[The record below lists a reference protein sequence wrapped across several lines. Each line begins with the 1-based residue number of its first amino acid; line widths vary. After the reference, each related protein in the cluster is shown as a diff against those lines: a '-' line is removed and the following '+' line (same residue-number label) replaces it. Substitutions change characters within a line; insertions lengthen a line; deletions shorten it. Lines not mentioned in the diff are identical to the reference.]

1 MASAGWPGRRSAA
14 LERCAVARGSVFKEK
29 RLKKMEELA
38 GKVAIVTGAARGIGA
53 AIAKKLAERGASVA
67 VCDLKEEWC
76 AETVAALGALGA
88 KAKGYGVNVAV
99 SAEVDAC
106 VKAVLAD
113 FGKVDIMVNNAGITK
128 DGLLMRMSDEDWDA
142 VLNVN
147 LKGTFLFTRAVARPM
162 MKNKSADGAQLGG
175 VIINIASVV
184 GIMGNAGQA
193 NYTASKG
200 GVIALTKTTAK
211 ELGSRNVRCNAVAPG
226 FIQSKMTDVLPDDVK
241 KAYMDTIPL
250 KRFGTADDIAK
261 AVAFLAGPD
270 AEYIT
275 GQIISV
281 NGGMIG

>member
-1 MASAGWPGRRSAA
+1 MGK
-14 LERCAVARGSVFKEK
+14 LD
-29 RLKKMEELA
+29 
-38 GKVAIVTGAARGIGA
+38 GKVAIVTGAARGIGQQ
-53 AIAKKLAERGASVA
+53 IAKELAANGAKVA
-67 VCDLKEEWC
+67 VVDLKEEWC
-76 AETVAALGALGA
+76 AETAGMVVEAGSEALALGC
-88 KAKGYGVNVAV
+88 NVAS
-99 SAEVDAC
+99 SADVDAC
-106 VKAVLAD
+106 VKAVIAK
-113 FGKVDIMVNNAGITK
+113 FGRVDIMINNAGITK

-142 VLNVN
+142 VIDVN
-147 LKGTFLFTRAVARPM
+147 LKGTFLFTRAVSRPM
-162 MKNKSADGAQLGG
+162 MKNKADNGSQLGG
-175 VIINIASVV
+175 SIVNLASVV

-211 ELGSRNVRCNAVAPG
+211 ELGSRNIRCNAVAPG

-250 KRFGTADDIAK
+250 KRFGTASDIAK
-261 AVAFLAGPD
+261 CIAFLVSPD

>member
-1 MASAGWPGRRSAA
+1 MGNLDGQ
-14 LERCAVARGSVFKEK
+14 
-29 RLKKMEELA
+29 
-38 GKVAIVTGAARGIGA
+38 VAIVTGAARGIGQK
-53 AIAKKLAERGASVA
+53 IAVKLASEGAKIA
-67 VCDLKEEWC
+67 VIDLKAEWC
-76 AETVAALGALGA
+76 AETVESVKAAGTDALALGC
-88 KAKGYGVNVAV
+88 NVAV
-99 SAEVDAC
+99 SQEVDAC
-106 VKAVLAD
+106 VKEVIAK
-113 FGKVDIMVNNAGITK
+113 FGKVDIMINNAGITK

-162 MKNKSADGAQLGG
+162 MKNKAADGTQLGG
-175 VIINIASVV
+175 AIVNLASVV

-211 ELGSRNVRCNAVAPG
+211 ELGSRNIRCNAVAPG
-226 FIQSKMTDVLPDDVK
+226 FIQSKMTDVLPEDVK

-250 KRFGTADDIAK
+250 KRFGTAEDIAK
-261 AVAFLAGPD
+261 AVAWLAGD
-270 AEYIT
+270 ESAYVT

>member
-1 MASAGWPGRRSAA
+1 MKN
-14 LERCAVARGSVFKEK
+14 LV
-29 RLKKMEELA
+29 
-38 GKVAIVTGAARGIGA
+38 GKTAIVTGAARGIGA
-53 AIAKKLAERGASVA
+53 AIAKKLAERGADVA
-67 VCDLKEEWC
+67 ICDLKAEWC
-76 AETVAALGALGA
+76 DETVAAIAAMGV
-88 KAKGYGVNVAV
+88 KAKGYGVNVAE
-99 SAEVDAC
+99 SSEVDAC

-113 FGKVDIMVNNAGITK
+113 FGHVDIMVNNAGITK

-162 MKNKSADGAQLGG
+162 MKNKTADGQVAGG
-175 VIINIASVV
+175 SIINIASVV

-211 ELGSRNVRCNAVAPG
+211 ELGSRNIRCNAVAPG
-226 FIQSKMTDVLPDDVK
+226 FIQSKMTDVLPEDVR

-250 KRFGTADDIAK
+250 KRFGTVDDIAK
-261 AVAFLAGPD
+261 AVAWLAGD
-270 AEYIT
+270 EAAYVT

>member
-1 MASAGWPGRRSAA
+1 MKN
-14 LERCAVARGSVFKEK
+14 LV
-29 RLKKMEELA
+29 
-38 GKVAIVTGAARGIGA
+38 GKTAIVTGAARGIGA
-53 AIAKKLAERGASVA
+53 AIAKKLAERGADVA
-67 VCDLKEEWC
+67 ICDLKAEWC
-76 AETVAALGALGA
+76 DETVAAIAAMGV
-88 KAKGYGVNVAV
+88 KAKGYSVNVAE
-99 SAEVDAC
+99 SSEVDAC

-113 FGKVDIMVNNAGITK
+113 FGHVDIMVNNAGITK

-162 MKNKSADGAQLGG
+162 MKNKTADGQVAGG
-175 VIINIASVV
+175 SIINIASVV

-211 ELGSRNVRCNAVAPG
+211 ELGSRNIRCNAVAPG
-226 FIQSKMTDVLPDDVK
+226 FIQSKMTDVLPEEVR

-250 KRFGTADDIAK
+250 KRFGTVDDIAK
-261 AVAFLAGPD
+261 AVAWLAGD
-270 AEYIT
+270 EAAYVT

>member
-1 MASAGWPGRRSAA
+1 MSN
-14 LERCAVARGSVFKEK
+14 
-29 RLKKMEELA
+29 LK

-53 AIAKKLAERGASVA
+53 EIAKKLAAAGADVA
-67 VCDLKEEWC
+67 VCDLKAEWC
-76 AETVAALGALGA
+76 EETVKAVEALGARALA
-88 KAKGYGVNVAV
+88 VGVNVAE

-106 VKAVLAD
+106 VKDVISRL
-113 FGKVDIMVNNAGITK
+113 GRVDIMVNNAGITK
-128 DGLLMRMSDEDWDA
+128 DGLLMRMSDADWDA

-162 MKNKSADGAQLGG
+162 MKNKAADGSQAGG
-175 VIINIASVV
+175 AIINIASVV

-211 ELGSRNVRCNAVAPG
+211 ELGSRNIRCNAVAPG

-241 KAYMDTIPL
+241 KSYMDMIPL
-250 KRFGTADDIAK
+250 KRFGTAEDIAK
-261 AVAFLAGPD
+261 AVVWLAGD
-270 AEYIT
+270 DSAYVT

-281 NGGMIG
+281 NGGMLG

>member
-1 MASAGWPGRRSAA
+1 
-14 LERCAVARGSVFKEK
+14 
-29 RLKKMEELA
+29 MEELK
-38 GKVAIVTGAARGIGA
+38 GKVAIVTGAARGIGQK
-53 AIAKKLAERGASVA
+53 ISQKLAERGANVA
-67 VCDLKEEWC
+67 VIDLKAEWC
-76 AETVAALGALGA
+76 EETVGLVKAAGAEAIALGC
-88 KAKGYGVNVAV
+88 NVAV

-106 VKAVLAD
+106 VKQVLEK
-113 FGKVDIMVNNAGITK
+113 FGKIDIMVNNAGITK

-162 MKNKSADGAQLGG
+162 MKNKSPEGVQLGG
-175 VIINIASVV
+175 TIINIASVV

-250 KRFGTADDIAK
+250 KRFGTAEDIAK

>member
-1 MASAGWPGRRSAA
+1 MGK
-14 LERCAVARGSVFKEK
+14 LE
-29 RLKKMEELA
+29 
-38 GKVAIVTGAARGIGA
+38 GKVAIVTGAARGIGQQ
-53 AIAKKLAERGASVA
+53 IAKELAAEGAKVA
-67 VCDLKEEWC
+67 VVDLKEEWC
-76 AETVAALGALGA
+76 AETAGLVAGAGSEALALGC
-88 KAKGYGVNVAV
+88 NVAD

-106 VKAVLAD
+106 VKAVIAK
-113 FGKVDIMVNNAGITK
+113 FGRIDIMINNAGITK

-142 VLNVN
+142 VMNVN
-147 LKGTFLFTRAVARPM
+147 LKGTFLFTRAVSRPM
-162 MKNKSADGAQLGG
+162 MKNKAEDGSQLGG
-175 VIINIASVV
+175 SIVNLASVV

-211 ELGSRNVRCNAVAPG
+211 ELGSRNIRCNAVAPG

-250 KRFGTADDIAK
+250 KRFGTASDIAK
-261 AVAFLAGPD
+261 CISFLVSPD
-270 AEYIT
+270 AGYIT

>member
-1 MASAGWPGRRSAA
+1 MAN
-14 LERCAVARGSVFKEK
+14 
-29 RLKKMEELA
+29 LK

-53 AIAKKLAERGASVA
+53 EIAKKLASCGADVA
-67 VCDLKEEWC
+67 VCDLKAEWC
-76 AETVAALGALGA
+76 EETVKALEALGV
-88 KAKGYGVNVAV
+88 KAIGIGVNVAV
-99 SAEVDAC
+99 TAEVDAC
-106 VKAVLAD
+106 VKEVIAKL
-113 FGKVDIMVNNAGITK
+113 GRVDIMVNNAGITK

-162 MKNKSADGAQLGG
+162 MKNKTADGSQAGG
-175 VIINIASVV
+175 AIINIASVV

-211 ELGSRNVRCNAVAPG
+211 ELGSRNIRCNAVAPG

-241 KAYMDTIPL
+241 KSYMDMIPL
-250 KRFGTADDIAK
+250 KRFGTAEDIAK
-261 AVAFLAGPD
+261 AVAWLAGDD
-270 AEYIT
+270 ASYVT

-281 NGGMIG
+281 NGGMLG

>member
-1 MASAGWPGRRSAA
+1 MGN
-14 LERCAVARGSVFKEK
+14 LD
-29 RLKKMEELA
+29 
-38 GKVAIVTGAARGIGA
+38 GKVAIVTGAGRGIGQQ
-53 AIAKKLAERGASVA
+53 IAKKLAEAGAKVA
-67 VCDLKEEWC
+67 VVDLKAEWC
-76 AETVAALGALGA
+76 EETVGLVKAAGSEAIGLGC
-88 KAKGYGVNVAV
+88 NVAE
-99 SAEVDAC
+99 SADVDAT
-106 VKAVLAD
+106 VKAVIAK
-113 FGKVDIMVNNAGITK
+113 FGTVDIMVNNAGITK
-128 DGLLMRMSDEDWDA
+128 DGLLMRMSDDDWDA

-162 MKNKSADGAQLGG
+162 MKNKDADGTQLGG
-175 VIINIASVV
+175 VIINLASVV

-250 KRFGTADDIAK
+250 KRFGTAEDIAK
-261 AVAFLAGPD
+261 CVAFLAGPD
-270 AEYIT
+270 AAYIT
-275 GQIISV
+275 GQIVSV

>member
-1 MASAGWPGRRSAA
+1 MGN
-14 LERCAVARGSVFKEK
+14 LD
-29 RLKKMEELA
+29 
-38 GKVAIVTGAARGIGA
+38 GKIEIVTGEARGIGQK
-53 AIAKKLAERGASVA
+53 IAVKLEADGAKVAEV
-67 VCDLKEEWC
+67 VLKAEWC
-76 AETVAALGALGA
+76 EETVAIVKAAGSEAMALGC
-88 KAKGYGVNVAV
+88 NVAV

-106 VKAVLAD
+106 VKAVVAQ
-113 FGKVDIMVNNAGITK
+113 FGTVDIMVNNAGITK

-147 LKGTFLFTRAVARPM
+147 LKGTFLFTRAVSRPM

-175 VIINIASVV
+175 SIINIASVV

-211 ELGSRNVRCNAVAPG
+211 ELGSRNIRCNAVAPG
-226 FIQSKMTDVLPDDVK
+226 FIQSKMTDVLPDEVK

-250 KRFGTADDIAK
+250 RRFGTAEDIAK
-261 AVAFLAGPD
+261 AVAWLAGDD
-270 AEYIT
+270 AAYVT

>member
-1 MASAGWPGRRSAA
+1 MAAN
-14 LERCAVARGSVFKEK
+14 
-29 RLKKMEELA
+29 LK
-38 GKVAIVTGAARGIGA
+38 GKTAIVTGAARGIGA
-53 AIAKKLAERGASVA
+53 AIAKELASRGADVA
-67 VCDLKEEWC
+67 ICDLKEEWC
-76 AETVAALGALGA
+76 ADTVAALAALGV

-128 DGLLMRMSDEDWDA
+128 DGLLMRMSDEDC
-142 VLNVN
+142 
-147 LKGTFLFTRAVARPM
+147 PM

-175 VIINIASVV
+175 SIINIASVV

-211 ELGSRNVRCNAVAPG
+211 ELGSRNIRCNAVAPG
-226 FIQSKMTDVLPDDVK
+226 FIQSKMTDVLPDEVK

-250 KRFGTADDIAK
+250 RRFGTAEDIAK
-261 AVAFLAGPD
+261 AVAWLAGDD
-270 AEYIT
+270 AAYVT

>member
-1 MASAGWPGRRSAA
+1 MN
-14 LERCAVARGSVFKEK
+14 
-29 RLKKMEELA
+29 LK
-38 GKVAIVTGAARGIGA
+38 GKVALVTGAARGIGA
-53 AIAKKLAERGASVA
+53 AIAKKLAEGGADVA
-67 VCDLKEEWC
+67 ICDLKAEWC
-76 AETVAALGALGA
+76 EETVKTLAACGV

-113 FGKVDIMVNNAGITK
+113 FGKIDVMVNNAGITK

-142 VLNVN
+142 VLDVN
-147 LKGTFLFTRAVARPM
+147 LKGTFLFTRAVSRPM
-162 MKNKSADGAQLGG
+162 MKNKAADGAQLGG
-175 VIINIASVV
+175 SIINIASVV

-211 ELGSRNVRCNAVAPG
+211 ELGSRNIRCNAVAPG
-226 FIQSKMTDVLPDDVK
+226 FIQSKMTDVLSDEVK
-241 KAYMDTIPL
+241 AKCMEQIPL
-250 KRFGTADDIAK
+250 RRFGTAEDIAK
-261 AVAFLAGPD
+261 CVAWLASD
-270 AEYIT
+270 ESAYVT

>member
-1 MASAGWPGRRSAA
+1 MGN
-14 LERCAVARGSVFKEK
+14 LD
-29 RLKKMEELA
+29 
-38 GKVAIVTGAARGIGA
+38 GKVALVTGAGRGIGQQ
-53 AIAKKLAERGASVA
+53 IAKKLAEAGAKVA
-67 VCDLKEEWC
+67 VVDLQEDWC
-76 AETVAALGALGA
+76 RETVDLVEAAGSTALALGC
-88 KAKGYGVNVAV
+88 NVAE

-106 VKAVLAD
+106 VKRVVETFDTVDVL
-113 FGKVDIMVNNAGITK
+113 VNNAGITK
-128 DGLLMRMSDEDWDA
+128 DGLLMRMSDADWDA

-162 MKNKSADGAQLGG
+162 MRNKAADGTQLGG
-175 VIINIASVV
+175 AIINLASVV

-241 KAYMDTIPL
+241 KAYMETIPL
-250 KRFGTADDIAK
+250 RRFGTAEDIAK
-261 AVAFLAGPD
+261 CVAFLAGPD
-270 AEYIT
+270 AAYIT